1 MKRNRESQCR
11 MNIISS
17 KKLNKSNQ
25 RELDASVSR
34 YKNLTYYDL
43 YDAIV
48 KLNYEHLE
56 QLISSIID
64 YEMESVVISFGDINN
79 LLGELFDRPYYL
91 GIDFLKGTDTIGE
104 ITYKGK
110 KIIKENT

>member
-1 MKRNRESQCR
+1 

-25 RELDASVSR
+25 KELDDAVNKYR
-34 YKNLTYYDL
+34 NLTYYDL

-48 KLNYEHLE
+48 KLNYKHLE

-64 YEMESVVISFGDINN
+64 YEMASVIESSGNINN
-79 LLGELFDRPYYL
+79 LLGELFQKEELFDRPYYL
-91 GIDFLKGTDTIGE
+91 GIDFSRGTDVIGE
-104 ITYKGK
+104 ITYKGNK
-110 KIIKENT
+110 LKGE